1 MFRSIMTK
9 IDEIIY
15 LWVALNIVALILLIG
30 RSDWQ
35 KIKQDFILF
44 KKGYW
49 LITFGFFVVSFLIL
63 PFSIPYSIRNIAERI
78 DD

>member
-9 IDEIIY
+9 IDEIIC
-15 LWVALNIVALILLIG
+15 LWVALNIVALALLIG

>member
-9 IDEIIY
+9 IDEIIC
-15 LWVALNIVALILLIG
+15 LWVALNIVALALLIG

-49 LITFGFFVVSFLIL
+49 LITFGFFVVLFLIL
-63 PFSIPYSIRNIAERI
+63 PFSIPYSIRNIAERL

>member
-1 MFRSIMTK
+1 MTK
-9 IDEIIY
+9 IDELIY
-15 LWVALNIVALILLIG
+15 LWVVLNVISLALLTL
-30 RSDWQ
+30 RSDWE
-35 KIKQDFILF
+35 KIKKDFLLF

-49 LITFGFFVVSFLIL
+49 LITLCFLAVSFLIL

>member
-9 IDEIIY
+9 IDEILF
-15 LWVALNIVALILLIG
+15 LWVTLNIVALALLTG

>member
-9 IDEIIY
+9 IDEILY
-15 LWVALNIVALILLIG
+15 LWVVLNLISLALLTG
-30 RSDWQ
+30 RSDWH
-35 KIKQDFILF
+35 KIKQDFLLF
-44 KKGYW
+44 LKGYW
-49 LITFGFFVVSFLIL
+49 IITLGFFIVSFLIL

>member
-1 MFRSIMTK
+1 MFRNIMTK
-9 IDEIIY
+9 IDELIY
-15 LWVALNIVALILLIG
+15 LWVALNIVALALLTG

-49 LITFGFFVVSFLIL
+49 LITLGFLGFSFLIL

>member
-9 IDEIIY
+9 IDEIIW
-15 LWVALNIVALILLIG
+15 LWVALNIVALALLIG

-63 PFSIPYSIRNIAERI
+63 PFSIPYSIRNIAERL

>member
-9 IDEIIY
+9 IDEIIC
-15 LWVALNIVALILLIG
+15 LWVALNIVALALLIG

-63 PFSIPYSIRNIAERI
+63 PFSIPYSIRNIAERL